1 MNVFRRVLYD
11 GRTRQ
16 VEVDDKLLLSIH
28 RQILQEKRLLR
39 SAFLDFYR
47 EMTGACDRHF
57 EGEGTE
63 IELGSG
69 AGFLKDVRPQV
80 VTTDV
85 RSAPHID
92 RHLDAMNMALS
103 DRSARCVYAINVFH
117 HLPDPDRFFQE
128 LLRVLVPGGG
138 CVLIEPHSG
147 PLSSIVHKRL
157 HKDEYFDPDESG
169 WKNDK
174 IRGPLSGANQALA
187 HMSSVAIG
195 PCSSSAIRNC
205 RFC

>member
-1 MNVFRRVLYD
+1 
-11 GRTRQ
+11 
-16 VEVDDKLLLSIH
+16 
-28 RQILQEKRLLR
+28 
-39 SAFLDFYR
+39 
-47 EMTGACDRHF
+47 
-57 EGEGTE
+57 
-63 IELGSG
+63 
-69 AGFLKDVRPQV
+69 
-80 VTTDV
+80 
-85 RSAPHID
+85 
-92 RHLDAMNMALS
+92 
-103 DRSARCVYAINVFH
+103 
-117 HLPDPDRFFQE
+117 